1 MLTVQKVEGFPPH
14 FIITDVLK
22 WKVLL
27 QVPEEH
33 TLSLM
38 ADENMWTYTVSK
50 SFQAASNWNDT
61 TMNESSASPPTR
73 LHQEGT
79 T

>member
-1 MLTVQKVEGFPPH
+1 M
-14 FIITDVLK
+14 
-22 WKVLL
+22 
-27 QVPEEH
+27 PEER

-38 ADENMWTYTVSK
+38 ADEIMWAYTIAK

-61 TMNESSASPPTR
+61 KMNESSASPPTR

>member
-1 MLTVQKVEGFPPH
+1 M
-14 FIITDVLK
+14 
-22 WKVLL
+22 
-27 QVPEEH
+27 PEEH

-38 ADENMWTYTVSK
+38 ADENIWTYTVSK

-61 TMNESSASPPTR
+61 TMNELSASPPTR